1 MSTKAQTRDL
11 GIAIRDFLDD
21 QDFHLLKETDD
32 GLEESGDMREV
43 VDIDASDPN
52 NLFVLLDNRQTFII
66 RIVAGE

>member
-1 MSTKAQTRDL
+1 MTTKAQTRDL
-11 GIAIRDFLDD
+11 GIAIRDFLHD
-21 QDFHLLKETDD
+21 QDFHLLKETGD
-32 GLEESGDMREV
+32 GLEESGDMREI